1 MKNQIILGI
10 SVRRQIMVNICFFV
24 YKRFLMYFYVGPS
37 HLYIRVFLAYVR
49 TSVRVRKLME
59 AESAMT
65 MKIKVASLYE

>member
-1 MKNQIILGI
+1 
-10 SVRRQIMVNICFFV
+10 
-24 YKRFLMYFYVGPS
+24 MYFYVGPS

-65 MKIKVASLYE
+65 MKIKVASLYEQTPKIHLLYA